1 MRVFNIM
8 MSRDLGGIQ
17 QAYLDYS
24 EALKMHN
31 HEVINISSMSAKI
44 NKLLQS
50 NHTLPNIG
58 PWCIF
63 SKIILEILIA
73 FYKPEVIICNGNR
86 AVNFARAFG
95 RGKSIIIGVSHNY
108 SYKYLKK
115 CDYVI
120 SLTNE
125 LKEHLIKH
133 GIEEK
138 RLLSLPNMIR
148 IKQSYN
154 PINYSSPIVIGTLG
168 RFVNK
173 KGFIYLIEA
182 FSMLKKAGHN
192 IVLLIGGDGEDRIIL
207 EKKVKELDLEKLVV
221 FHGWVSDKDEFF
233 KQIDIF
239 CLPSIIE
246 PFGIILLEAMEHSK
260 PIVATLSGGPS
271 EIITEGKNGLL
282 ANIESSQSLYDKL
295 ERVIIAPRMAHKLS
309 SVAYSQLK
317 EKYDIKIVSKKLSTI
332 LEDIIK

>member
-1 MRVFNIM
+1 
-8 MSRDLGGIQ
+8 
-17 QAYLDYS
+17 
-24 EALKMHN
+24 
-31 HEVINISSMSAKI
+31 
-44 NKLLQS
+44 
-50 NHTLPNIG
+50 
-58 PWCIF
+58 
-63 SKIILEILIA
+63 
-73 FYKPEVIICNGNR
+73 
-86 AVNFARAFG
+86 
-95 RGKSIIIGVSHNY
+95 
-108 SYKYLKK
+108 
-115 CDYVI
+115 
-120 SLTNE
+120 
-125 LKEHLIKH
+125 
-133 GIEEK
+133 
-138 RLLSLPNMIR
+138 
-148 IKQSYN
+148 
-154 PINYSSPIVIGTLG
+154 
-168 RFVNK
+168 
-173 KGFIYLIEA
+173 
-182 FSMLKKAGHN
+182 MLKKAGHN